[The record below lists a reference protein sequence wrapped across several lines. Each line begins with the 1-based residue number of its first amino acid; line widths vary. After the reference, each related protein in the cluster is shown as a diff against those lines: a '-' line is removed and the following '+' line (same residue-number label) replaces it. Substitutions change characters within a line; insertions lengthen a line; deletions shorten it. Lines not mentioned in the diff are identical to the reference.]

1 MDRDLDQIATFAMIS
16 VDEIRLGRP
25 IEVSYLEQ
33 LKDWLCEISCH
44 LSEIII
50 ADKFLSVQHYDEA
63 KIVSPALG
71 YDLTRPQHGDT
82 IGSIFPNLHRRLTAN
97 LCVLQSICDDQST
110 EIDEY
115 DIEMLLK
122 FCIELSKSL
131 SANRPGILSRLAA

>member
-1 MDRDLDQIATFAMIS
+1 MGRDLGRIAIFAMNG
-16 VDEIRLGRP
+16 VDKFRLGRP
-25 IEVSYLEQ
+25 IEVSYLDQ

-44 LSEIII
+44 LSEIIT
-50 ADKFLSVQHYDEA
+50 AGKFLSTQHYDEA
-63 KIVSPALG
+63 KVVSPALG

-97 LCVLQSICDDQST
+97 LCVLQSICDDQSA

-115 DIEMLLK
+115 DIEMLLR

-131 SANRPGILSRLAA
+131 SANRPDIVSRLAA